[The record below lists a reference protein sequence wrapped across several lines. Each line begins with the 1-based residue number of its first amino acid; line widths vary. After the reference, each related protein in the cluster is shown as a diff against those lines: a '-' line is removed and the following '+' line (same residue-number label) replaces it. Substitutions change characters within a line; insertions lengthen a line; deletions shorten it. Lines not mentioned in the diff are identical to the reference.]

1 MRFARTSFWL
11 LTFLIMGFWILTL
24 FTIGVLGVFVYK
36 SHEQTETLNSQLA
49 DAHGQIESFRAA
61 NTSYVSDRTAAA
73 RERERAAALELELAH
88 AREEI
93 EQLKAPVIIAVSEQP
108 DTDPEIAPPLKAELN
123 AAYEQLN
130 VLNGKTSGDVAKTTS
145 LGQERARA
153 EALTHELA
161 EARDEVQRLKAA
173 PLARDTDT
181 LEQQRARADNHTRE
195 LASVRQELEELKGR
209 SSVTVATL
217 ERNLRSAR
225 QQLQLLKRKGE
236 AGPNPQQSAAS
247 TPGEEAGTVDHEPSI
262 TGRKSRPNESAR
274 SNETGQSNKPFSSR
288 NGRRSASA
296 PEADF
301 ASVSSVQ
308 RRRSSS
314 ANPSKLKEQ
323 ALPEDLRP
331 VW

>member
-93 EQLKAPVIIAVSEQP
+93 EQLKAPVIIADSEQP

-130 VLNGKTSGDVAKTTS
+130 VLNGKTSGDVAHSTS

-153 EALTHELA
+153 EALTRELA
-161 EARDEVQRLKAA
+161 EIRDEVQRLKAA
-173 PLARDTDT
+173 PLARDTDA
-181 LEQQRARADNHTRE
+181 LEEQRARADNLTRE
-195 LASVRQELEELKGR
+195 LAVRQELEDLKGR
-209 SSVTVATL
+209 NSVTVATL

-247 TPGEEAGTVDHEPSI
+247 TPGEETGTVDHEPSI

-301 ASVSSVQ
+301 AGVSSVQ